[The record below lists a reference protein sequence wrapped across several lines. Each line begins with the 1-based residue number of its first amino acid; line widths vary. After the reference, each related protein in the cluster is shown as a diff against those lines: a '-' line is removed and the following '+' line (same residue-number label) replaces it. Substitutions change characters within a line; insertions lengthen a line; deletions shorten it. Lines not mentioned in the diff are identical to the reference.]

1 MKLLS
6 CLVCESEVDIISQEG
21 YCLRIKCQECGY
33 TSEPSSKPKKKQP
46 KLPEVTIIKKV
57 K

>member
-6 CLVCESEVDIISQEG
+6 CLVCEGEVDIIGQEG
-21 YCLRIKCQECGY
+21 YCLRIKCQKCGY
-33 TSEPSSKPKKKQP
+33 TSAPSNRPKKKEI
-46 KLPEVTIIKKV
+46 KLPEITIIKKV